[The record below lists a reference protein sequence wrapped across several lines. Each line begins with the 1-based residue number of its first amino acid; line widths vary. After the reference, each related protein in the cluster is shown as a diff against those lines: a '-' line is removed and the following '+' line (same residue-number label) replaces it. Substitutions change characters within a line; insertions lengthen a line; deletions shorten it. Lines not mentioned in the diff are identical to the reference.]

1 MVWTVAEVQ
10 PALHKDMDTEC
21 SKGSGY
27 RAPFAGISWL
37 FTAQGKGVN
46 NTRWTSLPSIE
57 VRISLPEFGEL

>member
-1 MVWTVAEVQ
+1 LHHIFRGKLMVWTVAEVQ

-46 NTRWTSLPSIE
+46 NTRLDQLT
-57 VRISLPEFGEL
+57 VD